1 MRLLFSLLFI
11 FIFSTNTI
19 AQKVVVNV
27 FMQNKIASPKSDT
40 IYFDINKRLTWSD
53 FKGVAQPNHFGGA
66 VTASGFAFGSQ
77 SEYDG
82 EKITI
87 DIGIITFFLKSTS
100 WKKPEINS
108 AFHLLHEQNHFD
120 ITRLGS
126 EKFMSE
132 IKKANFTK
140 SNYQQ
145 LITTIFN
152 RVYREN
158 DELQNKYDLET
169 NHSINTKKQEE
180 WNQWV
185 ADQLL
190 KIQS

>member
-1 MRLLFSLLFI
+1 M
-11 FIFSTNTI
+11 
-19 AQKVVVNV
+19 